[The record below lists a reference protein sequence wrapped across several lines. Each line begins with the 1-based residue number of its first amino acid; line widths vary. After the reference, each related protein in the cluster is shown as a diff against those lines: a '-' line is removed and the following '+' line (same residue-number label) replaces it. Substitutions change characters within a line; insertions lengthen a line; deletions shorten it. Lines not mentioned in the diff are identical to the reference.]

1 MATYEGEVKEG
12 TYIMK
17 DAEGNEVRLVKEEDL
32 LALKDSRNEFE
43 KQAKETQAQIEAAR
57 KEADTRVEA
66 QRQEVLKAQAEVDN
80 LKSKVSTGQAS
91 LAELD
96 KAKADLEAA
105 KSSGEQAQKQ
115 VLDLRRQLIAKTYG
129 VPLATVESKDADQL
143 TAFEDALKAVIG
155 NSPGGFALG
164 SGGGGAS
171 NDNLSPM
178 ERARKAYETS
188 GKK

>member
-12 TYIMK
+12 TYVMK
-17 DAEGNEVRLVKEEDL
+17 DSEGNEVRLVKEEDL

-91 LAELD
+91 LAELE
-96 KAKADLEAA
+96 KAKADADYIAMMTEVEIPEAEH
-105 KSSGEQAQKQ
+105 EQ
-115 VLDLRRQLIAKTYG
+115 V
-129 VPLATVESKDADQL
+129 
-143 TAFEDALKAVIG
+143 
-155 NSPGGFALG
+155 
-164 SGGGGAS
+164 
-171 NDNLSPM
+171 
-178 ERARKAYETS
+178 
-188 GKK
+188 